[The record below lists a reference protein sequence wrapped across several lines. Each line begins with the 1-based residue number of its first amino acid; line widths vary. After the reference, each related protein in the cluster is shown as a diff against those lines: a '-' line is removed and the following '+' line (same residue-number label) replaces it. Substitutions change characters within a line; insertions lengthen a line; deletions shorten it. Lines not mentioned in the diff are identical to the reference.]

1 MSLKLSNSEQTVFK
15 EVMDS
20 FERTGIRYLV
30 LRRWESL
37 PDMIEGDTIKKLD
50 IDLLIAANDFNR
62 AVKHVE
68 TPDAN
73 TKTSASGL
81 AELIA
86 QAVENPA
93 GAVVYASSNAADAI
107 RQVSEGIASTISG
120 TSQTRYQIASESSY
134 AYQVERQGVLFDM
147 KNHLSHISPLDGGRW
162 RLDPIVEEQMLDR
175 RQLQNG
181 FYIPSPPDGLA
192 HVVTHCVFEYEGE
205 FTSYYAERCE
215 TLKEQMST
223 EDWKVLEELLSH
235 IYFQAGD
242 LVLRRIENGEYDSI
256 RPDLRSYAN
265 Y

>member
-1 MSLKLSNSEQTVFK
+1 MAFR

-20 FERTGIRYLV
+20 FEQTNIRFVV

-37 PDMIEGDTIKKLD
+37 PDKIVGDTIKQLD
-50 IDLLIAANDFNR
+50 IDLLIAADDFDR
-62 AVKHVE
+62 AVEHVE

-73 TKTSASGL
+73 TKTSTSAPGL
-81 AELIA
+81 GDLIA
-86 QAVENPA
+86 QAVKNPA
-93 GAVVYASSNAADAI
+93 RAVMYASSNAANAV
-107 RQVSEGIASTISG
+107 RQVSDATASTVSG
-120 TSQTRYQIASESSY
+120 TLQTPYEMASESSY

-147 KNHLSHISPLDGGRW
+147 KNHLSHVSPLNGDRW
-162 RLDPIVEEQMLDR
+162 RLDPIVEEQILDR

-181 FYIPSPPDGLA
+181 FYTPSPPDELA

-223 EDWKVLEELLSH
+223 EDWEILEELLSH

-242 LVLRRIENGEYDSI
+242 LVLRRIEDGEYDSI
-256 RPDLRSYAN
+256 RPDLRSYDD